1 MLDRFQ
7 IVLYNVYSKT
17 KQYNKL
23 LKLERLKEDT
33 NMKRSEMNAHQR
45 KIFDIMDELT
55 RDIIGGNENM
65 LLDFSEDEEEYQ
77 NAYNFLHQGHENL
90 ANFFYDLVM
99 GHCKAGSNAEHARFA
114 GSQFLRDRIEVR
126 LNKWGY

>member
-1 MLDRFQ
+1 
-7 IVLYNVYSKT
+7 
-17 KQYNKL
+17 
-23 LKLERLKEDT
+23 
-33 NMKRSEMNAHQR
+33 MKISEMNAHQ
-45 KIFDIMDELT
+45 KALYYIMDEVT
-55 RDIIGGNENM
+55 RDFIGGYENQ

-99 GHCKAGSNAEHARFA
+99 RHCKAGSNAEHARFA

-126 LNKWGY
+126 LNK